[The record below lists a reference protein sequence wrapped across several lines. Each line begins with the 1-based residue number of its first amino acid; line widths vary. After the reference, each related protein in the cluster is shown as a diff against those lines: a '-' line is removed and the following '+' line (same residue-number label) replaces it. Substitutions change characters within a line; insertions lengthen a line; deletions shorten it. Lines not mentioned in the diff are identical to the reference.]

1 MIASSSNNYILSV
14 LVIFTFK
21 IFDFIYFKLIFF
33 IILNCFDI
41 LMIKI
46 NKKNKKY
53 YFNIFLNKKY
63 FKKQYNLKHYFYP
76 RIQWLLS

>member
-1 MIASSSNNYILSV
+1 V

-41 LMIKI
+41 LMIKK
-46 NKKNKKY
+46 NKKN

-76 RIQWLLS
+76 RIRWLLS